1 MHKTARKMVVAL
13 SLLCLLVLTACQ
25 SGEKGESE
33 KVTSD
38 KKAKVVNIMETSG
51 IPNASPTLADNSVS
65 FRVINQIF
73 EGLYRLDKNGK
84 PALALA
90 ASEPEE
96 KDGGKTLIFKIR
108 EDANWS
114 NGDPVTAQDFEYAWK
129 KKWWIQKRPLRMDR
143 KWRKSSK
150 MLPKF

>member
-13 SLLCLLVLTACQ
+13 SLLCLLALTACQ
-25 SGEKGESE
+25 SGNKGENE

-38 KKAKVVNIMETSG
+38 KKSKVVNIMETSG

-114 NGDPVTAQDFEYAWK
+114 NGDPVTGHDFEYAWK
-129 KKWWIQKRPLRMDR
+129 KWWIQKQPLHTDR

>member
-1 MHKTARKMVVAL
+1 MVVAL

-129 KKWWIQKRPLRMDR
+129 KSGGSKNGRCVWTANGGNRQKCYPNFKR
-143 KWRKSSK
+143 
-150 MLPKF
+150 

>member
-1 MHKTARKMVVAL
+1 MVVAL

-84 PALALA
+84 PVLALA

-129 KKWWIQKRPLRMDR
+129 KWWIQKRPLRMDR